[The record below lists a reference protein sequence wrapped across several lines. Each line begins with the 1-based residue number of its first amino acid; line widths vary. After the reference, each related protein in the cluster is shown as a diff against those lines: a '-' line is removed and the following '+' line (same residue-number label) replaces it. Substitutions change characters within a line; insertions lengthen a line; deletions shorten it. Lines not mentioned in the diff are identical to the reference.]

1 MSGGSTGERPF
12 TDVITSVRYWL
23 IHIITIPSVF
33 GGGFLFVLTGLA
45 YEIFGT
51 PRPSEYYTPQHKIDA
66 PLINNRFSSRKE
78 LEKILADI

>member
-33 GGGFLFVLTGLA
+33 AGGFLFVLTGLA
-45 YEIFGT
+45 YELFGT
-51 PRPSEYYTPQHKIDA
+51 PRPSEYYTVKRSIDT
-66 PLINNRFSSRKE
+66 PLINNRFRSRKE
-78 LEKILADI
+78 LEALLSQI